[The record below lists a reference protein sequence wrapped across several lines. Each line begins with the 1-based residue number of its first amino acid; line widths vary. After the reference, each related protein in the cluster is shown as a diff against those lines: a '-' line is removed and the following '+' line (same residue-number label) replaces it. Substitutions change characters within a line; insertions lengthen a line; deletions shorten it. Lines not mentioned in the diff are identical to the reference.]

1 MKSFLDEFELD
12 NNKDENQ
19 NICEISHTKITFPIL
34 RFRLFSDLFQECN
47 KSTVLKFISKFGPI
61 AESLVIFK
69 DINSDIEYTEEELS
83 HFSFPRLKHLIFSDR
98 RRSGFSQDANAQSF
112 LFQLVSSSR
121 NTLTTLNIKFPRE
134 PIYEIFEKEE
144 LIIKVFEKCH
154 MSRLRVLKLDMN
166 ITDKVLKSLT
176 LVNLRLKTLHLSLGA
191 SQFSSESLKTLLNS
205 LRGSL
210 EDLRLTDLYRR
221 ASLVVDLPELSNLK
235 QFEIHGL
242 ELPAYFVTF
251 PDFSYEA
258 KMPNLKKLKLN
269 TWAPIK
275 AWEVFVPEVGKDR
288 EELEPL
294 RNSVQGVTALSLA
307 MNFDCPV
314 IMRRVTSMFLR
325 VKVLEMHF
333 SVSASINSKLI
344 IFCKLAC
351 VEMRIEKN
359 QNCCC
364 WHVPFFVMFF
374 YHLFFYSEVLSPPCR
389 SCSKI

>member
-1 MKSFLDEFELD
+1 
-12 NNKDENQ
+12 
-19 NICEISHTKITFPIL
+19 
-34 RFRLFSDLFQECN
+34 
-47 KSTVLKFISKFGPI
+47 
-61 AESLVIFK
+61 
-69 DINSDIEYTEEELS
+69 
-83 HFSFPRLKHLIFSDR
+83 
-98 RRSGFSQDANAQSF
+98 
-112 LFQLVSSSR
+112 
-121 NTLTTLNIKFPRE
+121 
-134 PIYEIFEKEE
+134 
-144 LIIKVFEKCH
+144 